1 MHLNRITLTGR
12 LDREP
17 LLYDVGDHH
26 VAALSLVS
34 EHQWRRPRGKAERLP
49 QHYRLTAWEEL
60 ADLCG
65 RLLHAGDLVFV
76 TGQLRLFTSW
86 VDGVEHTTHEVILD
100 DILLLAADAPAPDQE
115 RAERLCFARRRTV
128 VMPFA
133 GWQAPSARGRASP
146 RPGEREDDD
155 DTNRRPGSFGE

>member
-34 EHQWRRPRGKAERLP
+34 EHQWRHPRGTNERQP

-65 RLLHAGDLVFV
+65 RLLHAGDLIFV

-86 VDGVEHTTHEVILD
+86 VGGVEHTAHEIILD
-100 DILLLAADAPAPDQE
+100 DILLLAADAPAPDQA
-115 RAERLCFARRRTV
+115 RAERVLFARRRTI
-128 VMPFA
+128 VMPFT
-133 GWQAPSARGRASP
+133 GWQAPWNYRRASP
-146 RPGEREDDD
+146 RPGGLEGDD
-155 DTNRRPGSFGE
+155 DTDARPGSFGE